1 KANDP
6 SNDAHTGTPSASPKR
21 SAPSFAFG
29 RLIVGRTFLVR
40 FRAAPG
46 PTACLISGPR
56 AKPSRRRNSLM
67 NALSDCWYRNQPK
80 TASDT
85 VTINATKYND
95 IAIHVP
101 DASAEHRCA

>member
-1 KANDP
+1 
-6 SNDAHTGTPSASPKR
+6 NDADTRSPSASSKR
-21 SAPSFAFG
+21 SAASFAFG
-29 RLIVGRTFLVR
+29 RLIVGRPFLVR
-40 FRAAPG
+40 LRAAPG
-46 PTACLISGPR
+46 PAASLISRPR
-56 AKPSRRRNSLM
+56 AISSRRRHSLM
-67 NALSDCWYRNQPK
+67 NALADCWYRNQPK